1 MLMEGKISE
10 AICCNTHIYYLFI
23 LLQILKQNIMA
34 KTIIEPFKIKMVEPI
49 QMTTASQRIE
59 YLEKAHFNPFLL
71 DAKDVLIDLLTDSGT
86 SAMSSNQW
94 AAMMQG
100 DESYAGARSWKRME
114 SSVQEITGY
123 KYILPT
129 HQGRAAERILYGHLG
144 GKGKVFISNTHF
156 DTTRANIEFSGA
168 EAVDCLTEVGKNP
181 AAEHPFKGNLDIPTL
196 VETIKKWGAENVG
209 AVILTVTNNS
219 GGGQPVSMEN
229 AREVAEI
236 CKQNRIIF
244 ILDACRIAEN
254 SYFIKH
260 REKGFEDYTYKQI
273 AQEMF
278 ALADGCTMS
287 AKKDAIVNM
296 GGFLALNKEKLAEEC
311 NNLLIITEGFTTY
324 GGLSGRD
331 MEALA
336 VGFQEVFDADYL
348 QYRITSTAYLGN
360 KLHNMGVPIMRPIG
374 GHAVY
379 IDARKFYDHI
389 PINQYPGQ
397 SLVCDLY
404 LKGGI
409 RSVEIGSVMFGKY
422 DGKGELIPAPMDLVR
437 LAIPRRVYTQSHVDY
452 IVEVFED
459 VLKEKEKARGIRII
473 KEPKF
478 LRHFTA
484 HFTHV

>member
-1 MLMEGKISE
+1 
-10 AICCNTHIYYLFI
+10 
-23 LLQILKQNIMA
+23 
-34 KTIIEPFKIKMVEPI
+34 MVEPI
-49 QMTTASQRIE
+49 QMTTKPERIKL
-59 YLEKAHFNPFLL
+59 LEEAHCNTFLL
-71 DAKDVLIDLLTDSGT
+71 QAKDVIIDLLTDSGT
-86 SAMSSNQW
+86 SAMSSAQW
-94 AAMMQG
+94 SAMMVG
-100 DESYAGARSWKRME
+100 DESYAGARSWIKME
-114 SSVQEITGY
+114 DSVKDITNY

-168 EAVDCLTEVGKNP
+168 EAVDCLTEFGKNP
-181 AAEHPFKGNLDIPTL
+181 ATEHPFKGNLDIKKL
-196 VETIKKWGAENVG
+196 NDTINEWGAKNIG

-229 AREVAEI
+229 AKEVAKI
-236 CKQNRIIF
+236 CKEHGVLF

-254 SYFIKH
+254 AYFIKQ
-260 REKGFEDYTYKQI
+260 REKGFENYTFKQI

-278 ALADGCTMS
+278 SLADGCTMS

-296 GGFLALNKEKLAEEC
+296 GGFLALNNEKLADEC
-311 NNLLIITEGFTTY
+311 KNLLIITEGFSTY

-336 VGFQEVFDADYL
+336 VGFQEVFDKDYL
-348 QYRITSTAYLGN
+348 HYRITSTTYLGD
-360 KLHNMGVPIMRPIG
+360 KLYAMGIPIMRPVG

-379 IDARKFYDHI
+379 IDARKFYNHI

-397 SLVCDLY
+397 ALACDLY
-404 LKGGI
+404 LEGGV

-422 DGKGELIPAPMDLVR
+422 DEKGKLIPAEMDLVR
-437 LAIPRRVYTQSHVDY
+437 LAIPRRVYTQSHIDY
-452 IVEVFED
+452 IVEIFEEL
-459 VLKEKEKARGIRII
+459 LKNKSKSKGIEII
-473 KEPKF
+473 KENQF

-484 HFTHV
+484 HFKRVE